1 MFEWAYSGVDSSVPG
16 NGGVECASF
25 LSARRRIVETVV
37 VVIFAL
43 VLISWGFKSLSIPKD
58 DFYQPKRRG
67 NLVLVLV
74 CIIWGIEIGFKLAS
88 QTVIYLLN
96 PCHVTTA
103 VQIYL
108 LAAAP
113 SRAVTVLFRLH
124 MNFLNGAVLACVFP
138 VTESR
143 LLPCE
148 TSIYWIQ
155 HGMMMVVPY
164 YLIRLGGPYNVES
177 ILDMSWCSLAYGIN
191 LLYHFVIL
199 QAVAIP
205 TEVNLNNMLCPA
217 TSDPFRG
224 QSYRA
229 VAVLHQALL
238 CPVTYK
244 LCCCAASLLAPR
256 RDDDAATA
264 NGRLRGE

>member
-1 MFEWAYSGVDSSVPG
+1 MSPLSSGCGQTHS
-16 NGGVECASF
+16 
-25 LSARRRIVETVV
+25 L
-37 VVIFAL
+37 L
-43 VLISWGFKSLSIPKD
+43 VLH
-58 DFYQPKRRG
+58 R
-67 NLVLVLV
+67 
-74 CIIWGIEIGFKLAS
+74 
-88 QTVIYLLN
+88 
-96 PCHVTTA
+96 
-103 VQIYL
+103 IYL